1 MIRYLVIPEDL
12 CLQVDLC
19 HRLDQWRPVAQRVL
33 VGLAHLSV
41 THTHT
46 HTVHAAHIAYSHR
59 YQQSCYITLP
69 LSRQLLV
76 TLGKFAR
83 KYMYHIS

>member
-46 HTVHAAHIAYSHR
+46 HTQSMLHILHIHIATSSLVILR
-59 YQQSCYITLP
+59 LLCLGSCW
-69 LSRQLLV
+69 
-76 TLGKFAR
+76 
-83 KYMYHIS
+83 